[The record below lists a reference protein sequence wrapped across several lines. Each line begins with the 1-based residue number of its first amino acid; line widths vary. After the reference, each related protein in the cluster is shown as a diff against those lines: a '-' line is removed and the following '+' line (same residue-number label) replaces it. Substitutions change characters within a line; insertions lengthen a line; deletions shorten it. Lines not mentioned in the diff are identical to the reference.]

1 MNMKTNLRFSILA
14 PLVASTAVL
23 AAGCASTVISDKTL
37 IHKTAF
43 GLGVNETDVTLIKR
57 ENDGFMTR
65 YTVQTKAGKKYNCE
79 VGGTIGTIGE
89 PGCLEAGPSANTCN
103 PLLKAAKK
111 C

>member
-1 MNMKTNLRFSILA
+1 MYLNIPVGILA
-14 PLVASTAVL
+14 SIVASTAVV

-79 VGGTIGTIGE
+79 AGGTIGTIGE
-89 PGCLEAGPSANTCN
+89 PGCLEVGPSANTCN

>member
-1 MNMKTNLRFSILA
+1 MHMQFPFGILA
-14 PLVASTAVL
+14 PIFASTLVV

-37 IHKTAF
+37 VHKTAF
-43 GLGVNETDVTLIKR
+43 GLGVNDTDVTIIKR

-89 PGCLEAGPSANTCN
+89 PGCLEVGPSANTCN
-103 PLLKAAKK
+103 QLLKAAKK